1 MSAAQG
7 RVLHTG
13 QAIVD
18 LVMEVDALPSRGG
31 DVYADRFSLT
41 AGGGFNVMA
50 AAARDRAE
58 VVYLGAIG
66 GGPFGQI
73 VRDALTRE
81 GIAAPAA
88 PVADTDT
95 GFSVAIVDQGAERTF
110 VSALGAEGQVGPE
123 HLGIVT
129 VRNEDI
135 VYVTGYSLGHEVNRA
150 ALLGWLPQLPAR
162 SRVVF
167 DASPLITKIPDSAWT
182 MICARASI
190 WTLNA
195 REAQLALIR
204 LGNQTAADDDVSK
217 LAEALAE
224 LVPATVLVR
233 DGARG
238 TYLAQ
243 AGAASRHVPAH
254 PARAVDTNGAGDA
267 HTGVLM
273 AELARGADLPLA
285 IQRANVAAAI
295 AVTRRGPAT
304 GPTREEIDRELQRA
318 EQRS

>member
-1 MSAAQG
+1 
-7 RVLHTG
+7 
-13 QAIVD
+13 
-18 LVMEVDALPSRGG
+18 MEVDALPSRGG

-66 GGPFGQI
+66 SGPFGEI

-81 GIAAPAA
+81 GIAAPAP

-123 HLGIVT
+123 HLRVVT
-129 VRNEDI
+129 VSSEDI
-135 VYVTGYSLGHEVNRA
+135 VYVTGYSLGHEANRA
-150 ALLGWLPQLPAR
+150 ALLGWLPKLPAR
-162 SRVVF
+162 SCVVF
-167 DASPLITKIPDSAWT
+167 DASPLLAEIPDCAWA
-182 MICARASI
+182 MICSRASI

-195 REAQLALIR
+195 REAQLALAR
-204 LGNQTAADDDVSK
+204 LGDHTVADSDANK

-238 TYLAQ
+238 THLAR
-243 AGAASRHVPAH
+243 AGAAPCHVPAH

-273 AELARGADLPLA
+273 AELASGADLLLA
-285 IQRANVAAAI
+285 TRRANVAAAI
-295 AVTRRGPAT
+295 SVTRHGPAT

-318 EQRS
+318 EQRH